1 MANASTDLDNAEAQC
16 QLNNNNTRLAGS
28 SGHWETEV
36 TSSKLFECSRIKALA
51 EERDAV
57 QKKTFTKWVNSHL
70 ARVSCRIADLYNDL
84 RDGYML
90 TRLLEVLSGEMLP
103 RPTRGRMR
111 IHCLENVDKAL
122 QFLKEQRVHLENVGS
137 HDIVDGNHRLTLGLI
152 WTIILRFQIQ
162 VIKIEC
168 DDNRETRSAKDALL
182 LWCQMKTAGY
192 SEVHIQNFTTCWR
205 DGLAFNALIH
215 RHRPDLIEFHK
226 LIRSNATYNLQQAFN
241 IAEQNLGLTKL
252 LDPEDVNTENPDEK
266 SIITYVVSY
275 YHYFSKMKALRVEG
289 KRVGKVLDNAIEGQ
303 KMIDRYEALASELL
317 EWIEK
322 TIGIISNQ
330 KFANSLTGVQQQ
342 LQAFTTYCT
351 IEKPIKFQEKGNLEV
366 LLFTI
371 QSKLRA
377 NNQKP
382 YVPHEGKLISDINK
396 AWERL
401 EKAEHERGVALRQEL
416 IRQEKL
422 ELLAQRFDH
431 KTTMRQAWLNENQRL
446 VSQDNFGYDLPAVEA
461 AMKKH
466 EAIEA
471 DISSYEER
479 IGVVVELAGEMETEG
494 YYDIRRIS
502 ARKENILG
510 QWSLLKELV
519 VGRKAR
525 LEKNLALQKNF
536 QDMVYMI
543 DWMEDMQVQ
552 LLSKDFGKHLLEVDD
567 LLQKHSLQEADI
579 IVQAER
585 VQTLNTAAL
594 KFTTIEGYQPC
605 DPQVICNRVNH
616 VSTCLEELKQ
626 LAAKRRSE
634 LEESQHLWAFFQ
646 EVEESEAWIREK
658 SSILATQTCG
668 KDLSSVLRLLQKHKT
683 LAGELLAR
691 RSLLQQTMKKGKQ
704 ILMEKSFGTRDIQE
718 RIMEVKG
725 EWKRLEDQAAQRLG
739 HLQEALNFF
748 QFSTETDDLLAWL
761 QDAYRLVSS
770 EDFGHDEY
778 STQSLLKKHRGV
790 REAVDKHRLHV
801 VTLRKHMVALP
812 LHYRELNE
820 VQSRMGEAEQLYAEV
835 AEVAVLRQQWLHDA
849 LAVYLMFS
857 EVNACEVWIDEKEQ
871 WLNKMEVPE
880 RLEDVEVI
888 AHRFESLDQEM
899 NSLMGRILDVNQIVQ
914 QLLDSGHPSSTEVRG
929 CQDHLNSRWNRIVEM
944 VEQKK
949 DHLDSVLRLQNYLLE
964 CAEIKSQ
971 IQEKRKAID
980 TTQYVGSDL
989 GGVLALQRRLST
1001 MEGALAVLEPKLLH
1015 LQQEAEELAISH
1027 PAKAMEVLEP
1037 FEGISVEWEE
1047 LKRTLQGCEDSLIV
1061 AGRLQQFIQD
1071 LDCFLTWLV
1080 QTQTAAASDE
1090 LPNALE
1096 EAERLINCHAAL
1108 KEEIGRYEEDYERL
1122 QAVNE
1127 LLEAEEAPLPYAALQ
1142 QWLQKLDVGWN
1153 KLLEMWESRR
1163 EVLVQA
1169 HIFHLFLRDVKQAE
1183 AFLNNQESALA
1194 HIELPTTVETVEA
1207 AIKKHKD
1214 FTTTMEL
1221 NLHRIKAVI
1230 EAGESL
1236 ISQSNIYSDRIK
1248 ERVDTLANRGNQNR
1262 ELAQQWLERLN
1273 GQWGL
1278 QRLLQDCHELGDW
1291 VAEKMLMARDTSRDE
1306 TQKLHKKWLKH
1317 QAFMAELAQN
1327 KEWLEKIERE
1337 GQQLIQEKPELS
1349 PVVRRKLGEIRECW
1363 QDLESTTQ
1371 AKARQLF
1378 EANRADL
1385 LVQSYTSLDHRLH
1398 QLEGQLCYV
1407 DQGQDLTSVN
1417 KQLKKLQT
1425 MECQMEEWYKEVGEL
1440 QVAAA
1445 SIPQQ
1450 GQVMDTVSER
1460 QAAVETRIVRLI
1472 EPLKERRRILLASK
1486 EVHQVGRDLEDE
1498 ILWVQE
1504 RLPAAT
1510 SQEHGSS
1517 LQAVQQLMKKN
1528 QTLQRELQGHRARV
1542 EDVLERA
1549 NVIASIRSPEAD
1561 CVRAGLEQLSR
1572 LWGLLWAETER
1583 RQLVLDAMYQAQ
1595 QYYFDTAEVE
1605 AWLSEQELHMMNE
1618 EKGKDE
1624 PSTLQLLKKHLA
1636 LEQTIEDYAETIGL
1650 LSQQCR
1656 QLLEMGHPDSE
1667 QISKRQSQMDR
1678 LYVSLKDLVEE
1689 RKSRLEQQYW
1699 LYQLNHEVDELE
1711 QWIAE
1716 REVVASSPE
1725 LGQDFEHVTILQEKF
1740 TEFASETGSLGQE
1753 RVTAVNQMVDELIDY
1768 GHAEAATIAE
1778 WKDGVN
1784 EAWADLLELMETRA
1798 QMLAASHQLHKF
1810 FADCREVLAQIDDK
1824 QRRLPEVRARQGGTA
1839 NTSTLQRLMHS
1850 FEHDIQLLV
1859 TQVRQLQESAGQLRT
1874 IYAGQK
1880 AEAIAGREQEVM
1892 YCWKELLTSC
1902 EECRVQITTATDKL
1916 RFFGV
1921 VRDQIMW
1928 MDSIISQIGTGDNP
1942 SIPPSDIMG
1951 SGLSG
1956 PFRDVSSVE
1965 VLMNYHQSLKSEV
1978 EARSKSVLQCV
1989 EMGKTLLAARNPAA
2003 EEIKEKLDT
2012 VVAKQY
2018 ELSEKWDKHWEVLQ
2032 HMLEVHQ
2039 FAQEAVV
2046 AEAWLTAQEPFINS
2060 KELGA
2065 SVDEVEQLIR
2075 RHEAFRKAAATW
2087 EERFSS
2093 LRRLTTVEKMKAEQ
2107 SKLPPTP
2114 LLGRKV
2120 FLDPQETSPARSQ
2133 GSPLMRRIIY
2143 EQAEPRAER
2152 PPQEPSPSY
2161 VARRLGST
2169 VANYTPIMNG
2179 SSSYRSSLEARTIPE
2194 MGGVVGGVVGVAA
2207 SLGTAAME
2215 ARGVATNLGTT
2226 AAMEVRGVAAGLGT
2240 ASSEASGLAAGLVT
2254 PAVEAKGIAASLVT
2268 GAAAAVEVKASQYL
2282 RQPKIKHMDDMVT
2295 PMLVACRLEKAR
2307 EKEVREREQRERER
2321 DIVLMEPAPVMP
2333 VMAEV
2338 VLQEMGREGMGR
2350 ERLNSEPSSRDHR
2363 AGSSRSEPQQRDRD
2377 RDSRDSRDSHREAR
2391 LERQHSSE
2399 ALMIQ
2404 ARRDEL
2410 PQEVWRERAERKERK
2425 LERQTSSEQEGHGHE
2440 GRRKDRHR
2448 TERQESSEH
2457 DTAKEQSDRRSTEKR
2472 SGGQTL
2478 FDIVEQLKER
2488 EAATAR
2494 GEVPKVPNGV
2504 PEKSSG
2510 RPDRPRARDRPKPRR
2525 RPRPKDPSAGEAT
2538 TTRRSRSAPEPGMA
2552 QSVSPS
2558 VPQPPSHTAHHEGF
2572 LFRKLDIE
2580 TMRKSSNSRSWVNLY
2595 CVLNKGEI
2603 GFYKDAKNTTTP
2615 YNNEPM
2621 LNLGHCHC
2629 DVTLGYKKKK
2639 NVFTLKTKDGS
2650 EFLFHAKDESQ
2661 DDLKAW
2667 TTNINKS
2674 IAEHE
2679 EIAKWGQTQPT
2690 TSSTDEGT
2698 RRDGSKADNKSERG
2712 EKSDRGERPERAERS
2727 ERSDKGETKSDTKR
2741 SEKSSKKK

>member
-1 MANASTDLDNAEAQC
+1 MPPQIWTTRRPSASSTTTTPPC
-16 QLNNNNTRLAGS
+16 VYFIS
-28 SGHWETEV
+28 P
-36 TSSKLFECSRIKALA
+36 A

-162 VIKIEC
+162 GIKIEC

-182 LWCQMKTAGY
+182 LWCQMKTPKLNINLY
-192 SEVHIQNFTTCWR
+192 
-205 DGLAFNALIH
+205 GLAFNALIH

-226 LIRSNATYNLQQAFN
+226 LIRSNATHNLQQAFN

-289 KRVGKVLDNAIEGQ
+289 KRVGKVLDSAIDGQ

-525 LEKNLALQKNF
+525 LEKNLALQKTF

-579 IVQAER
+579 TVQAER

-626 LAAKRRSE
+626 LAAKRHSE

-658 SSILATQTCG
+658 SSILAAQTCG

-683 LAGELLAR
+683 LAGELLAH

-704 ILMEKSFGTRDIQE
+704 ILMEKSFGTGGIQE

-812 LHYRELNE
+812 LHYRELDE
-820 VQSRMGEAEQLYAEV
+820 VQSRMGEAEQLYTEV

-980 TTQYVGSDL
+980 ATQYVGSDL

-1047 LKRTLQGCEDSLIV
+1047 LKRTLQGCEDSLMV

-1071 LDCFLTWLV
+1071 LDSFLTWLV

-1096 EAERLINCHAAL
+1096 EAERLINRHAAL

-1194 HIELPTTVETVEA
+1194 HVELPATVETVEA

-1236 ISQSNIYSDRIK
+1236 ISQSNIYSDRIR

-1337 GQQLIQEKPELS
+1337 GQQLIQEKPELG
-1349 PVVRRKLGEIRECW
+1349 PVVRRKLGEIHECW

-1385 LVQSYTSLDHRLH
+1385 LVQSYTSLDHQLH
-1398 QLEGQLCYV
+1398 QLEGQLGYV

-1445 SIPQQ
+1445 SVPQQ

-1460 QAAVETRIVRLI
+1460 QSAVETRIVRLI

-1549 NVIASIRSPEAD
+1549 NVIASIRSPQAD

-1624 PSTLQLLKKHLA
+1624 PSTLQLLKKHLV

-1667 QISKRQSQMDR
+1667 QISKRQCQMDR

-1699 LYQLNHEVDELE
+1699 LYQLNREVDELE

-1768 GHAEAATIAE
+1768 GHADAATIAE

-1810 FADCREVLAQIDDK
+1810 FTDCREVLAQIDDK

-1839 NTSTLQRLMHS
+1839 NTSTLQRLMQS

-1892 YCWKELLTSC
+1892 HCWKELLTSC

-1942 SIPPSDIMG
+1942 SFNIV
-1951 SGLSG
+1951 LFSG
-1956 PFRDVSSVE
+1956 PCLPWWV
-1965 VLMNYHQSLKSEV
+1965 
-1978 EARSKSVLQCV
+1978 
-1989 EMGKTLLAARNPAA
+1989 TLC
-2003 EEIKEKLDT
+2003 
-2012 VVAKQY
+2012 
-2018 ELSEKWDKHWEVLQ
+2018 S
-2032 HMLEVHQ
+2032 
-2039 FAQEAVV
+2039 
-2046 AEAWLTAQEPFINS
+2046 
-2060 KELGA
+2060 
-2065 SVDEVEQLIR
+2065 
-2075 RHEAFRKAAATW
+2075 
-2087 EERFSS
+2087 
-2093 LRRLTTVEKMKAEQ
+2093 
-2107 SKLPPTP
+2107 
-2114 LLGRKV
+2114 
-2120 FLDPQETSPARSQ
+2120 
-2133 GSPLMRRIIY
+2133 
-2143 EQAEPRAER
+2143 
-2152 PPQEPSPSY
+2152 SPSLS
-2161 VARRLGST
+2161 AF
-2169 VANYTPIMNG
+2169 P
-2179 SSSYRSSLEARTIPE
+2179 
-2194 MGGVVGGVVGVAA
+2194 
-2207 SLGTAAME
+2207 
-2215 ARGVATNLGTT
+2215 
-2226 AAMEVRGVAAGLGT
+2226 
-2240 ASSEASGLAAGLVT
+2240 
-2254 PAVEAKGIAASLVT
+2254 PAI
-2268 GAAAAVEVKASQYL
+2268 
-2282 RQPKIKHMDDMVT
+2282 
-2295 PMLVACRLEKAR
+2295 
-2307 EKEVREREQRERER
+2307 
-2321 DIVLMEPAPVMP
+2321 
-2333 VMAEV
+2333 
-2338 VLQEMGREGMGR
+2338 
-2350 ERLNSEPSSRDHR
+2350 
-2363 AGSSRSEPQQRDRD
+2363 
-2377 RDSRDSRDSHREAR
+2377 
-2391 LERQHSSE
+2391 
-2399 ALMIQ
+2399 
-2404 ARRDEL
+2404 
-2410 PQEVWRERAERKERK
+2410 
-2425 LERQTSSEQEGHGHE
+2425 
-2440 GRRKDRHR
+2440 
-2448 TERQESSEH
+2448 
-2457 DTAKEQSDRRSTEKR
+2457 
-2472 SGGQTL
+2472 
-2478 FDIVEQLKER
+2478 
-2488 EAATAR
+2488 
-2494 GEVPKVPNGV
+2494 
-2504 PEKSSG
+2504 
-2510 RPDRPRARDRPKPRR
+2510 
-2525 RPRPKDPSAGEAT
+2525 
-2538 TTRRSRSAPEPGMA
+2538 
-2552 QSVSPS
+2552 
-2558 VPQPPSHTAHHEGF
+2558 
-2572 LFRKLDIE
+2572 
-2580 TMRKSSNSRSWVNLY
+2580 
-2595 CVLNKGEI
+2595 
-2603 GFYKDAKNTTTP
+2603 
-2615 YNNEPM
+2615 
-2621 LNLGHCHC
+2621 
-2629 DVTLGYKKKK
+2629 
-2639 NVFTLKTKDGS
+2639 
-2650 EFLFHAKDESQ
+2650 
-2661 DDLKAW
+2661 
-2667 TTNINKS
+2667 
-2674 IAEHE
+2674 
-2679 EIAKWGQTQPT
+2679 
-2690 TSSTDEGT
+2690 
-2698 RRDGSKADNKSERG
+2698 
-2712 EKSDRGERPERAERS
+2712 
-2727 ERSDKGETKSDTKR
+2727 
-2741 SEKSSKKK
+2741 

>member
-1 MANASTDLDNAEAQC
+1 MANASPDLDNADAQR
-16 QLNNNNTRLAGS
+16 QLNNNNRPIS
-28 SGHWETEV
+28 SGLWETEC
-36 TSSKLFECSRIKALA
+36 TSAKLFECSRIKALA
-51 EERDAV
+51 DERDAV

-90 TRLLEVLSGEMLP
+90 TRLLEVLSGELLP

-162 VIKIEC
+162 VIKIETE
-168 DDNRETRSAKDALL
+168 DNRETRSAKDALL

-192 SEVHIQNFTTCWR
+192 PEVNIQNFTTCWR

-226 LIRSNATYNLQQAFN
+226 LTRSNATHNLQQAFN
-241 IAEQNLGLTKL
+241 IAEQSLGLTKL

-275 YHYFSKMKALRVEG
+275 YHYFSKMKALIVEG
-289 KRVGKVLDNAIEGQ
+289 KRVGKVLDNCIEAE
-303 KMIDRYEALASELL
+303 KIINRYEALASDLL
-317 EWIEK
+317 DWIEK
-322 TIGIISNQ
+322 TIAVISNQ

-382 YVPHEGKLISDINK
+382 YVPNDGKLISDINK

-401 EKAEHERGVALRQEL
+401 EKAEHERGVALRKEL

-471 DISSYEER
+471 DIASYEER
-479 IGVVVELAGEMETEG
+479 IGVVVELAAEMEAEG
-494 YYDIRRIS
+494 YYDIRRIL

-525 LEKNLALQKNF
+525 LEKNLALQKTF

-579 IVQAER
+579 SVQAER
-585 VQTLNTAAL
+585 VETLNAAAL

-616 VSTCLEELKQ
+616 VSSCLEELKQ
-626 LAAKRRSE
+626 LAVKRRAE
-634 LEESQHLWAFFQ
+634 LEESRQLWAFFQ
-646 EVEESEAWIREK
+646 ELEESEAWIREK
-658 SSILATQTCG
+658 SSILGAQGYG

-683 LAGELLAR
+683 LAGELLAH
-691 RSLLQQTMKKGKQ
+691 RSLLQNTMKRGKQ
-704 ILMEKSFGTRDIQE
+704 ILSEKSFGTAGIQE

-790 REAVDKHRLHV
+790 REAIDKHRLHV

-812 LHYRELNE
+812 LQYRE
-820 VQSRMGEAEQLYAEV
+820 QEV

-849 LAVYLMFS
+849 LAVYHMFS
-857 EVNACEVWIDEKEQ
+857 EVNACELWIDEKEQ
-871 WLNKMEVPE
+871 WLDKMEIPE
-880 RLEDVEVI
+880 RLEDVEVV

-914 QLLDSGHPSSTEVRG
+914 QLLDGGHPSSTEVRG
-929 CQDHLNSRWNRIVEM
+929 CQDHLNSRWNQIVEL

-971 IQEKRKAID
+971 IQDKRKAID
-980 TTQYVGSDL
+980 ATQYVGSDL

-1001 MEGALAVLEPKLLH
+1001 MEGALSVLEPKLLH
-1015 LQQEAEELAISH
+1015 LQEEAEHLATAH
-1027 PAKAMEVLEP
+1027 PDRAMEVLVP

-1047 LKRTLQGCEDSLIV
+1047 LKRTLQGCEDSLMV
-1061 AGRLQQFIQD
+1061 AGRLQTFIQD
-1071 LDCFLTWLV
+1071 LDSFLTWLV
-1080 QTQTAAASDE
+1080 QTQTAAASDQ

-1096 EAERLINCHAAL
+1096 EAERLINKHAAL
-1108 KEEIGRYEEDYERL
+1108 KEEISRYEEDYERL

-1127 LLEAEEAPLPYAALQ
+1127 LLESEEAPLPHAALQ

-1183 AFLNNQESALA
+1183 SFLNNQESALA

-1236 ISQSNIYSDRIK
+1236 ISQNNIYSERIR
-1248 ERVDTLANRGNQNR
+1248 ERNR
-1262 ELAQQWLERLN
+1262 ELAQQWLEKLN
-1273 GQWGL
+1273 DQWEL
-1278 QRLLQDCHELGDW
+1278 QRFLQDCHELGDW
-1291 VAEKMLMARDTSRDE
+1291 VCEKMLMARDSSRDE

-1378 EANRADL
+1378 EANKADL
-1385 LVQSYTSLDHRLH
+1385 LVQSYSSLDQRLD
-1398 QLEGQLCYV
+1398 QLEGQLAYV

-1425 MECQMEEWYKEVGEL
+1425 METQMEEWYKEVGDL
-1440 QVAAA
+1440 QVQAA
-1445 SIPQQ
+1445 SMPQQ
-1450 GQVMDTVSER
+1450 GQIKETVAGR
-1460 QAAVETRIVRLI
+1460 QAAVETRMVRLI

-1504 RLPAAT
+1504 RLPMAT
-1510 SQEHGSS
+1510 AQEHGSS

-1528 QTLQRELQGHRARV
+1528 QTLQRELQGHRSRI

-1549 NVIASIRSPEAD
+1549 GIIASIRSPEAD
-1561 CVRAGLEQLSR
+1561 CVRAGQDQLAQ
-1572 LWGLLWAETER
+1572 LWALLWAETER

-1624 PSTLQLLKKHLA
+1624 PSTLQLLKKHLV

-1656 QLLEMGHPDSE
+1656 QLLEMGHPDCE
-1667 QISKRQSQMDR
+1667 QISKRQSQIDR

-1699 LYQLNHEVDELE
+1699 LYQLNREVDELE
-1711 QWIAE
+1711 QWIAQ

-1725 LGQDFEHVTILQEKF
+1725 LGQDYEHVTVLQEKF
-1740 TEFASETGSLGQE
+1740 TEFASETSSVGQE

-1810 FADCREVLAQIDDK
+1810 FSDCREVLSQIEDK
-1824 QRRLPEVRARQGGTA
+1824 HRRLPEVRARQGGTA
-1839 NTSTLQRLMHS
+1839 NTSTLQRLMNS
-1850 FEHDIQLLV
+1850 FEQDIQLLV
-1859 TQVRQLQESAGQLRT
+1859 TQVRQLQESAAQLRT
-1874 IYAGQK
+1874 VYAGEK
-1880 AEAIAGREQEVM
+1880 AEAIASREHEVM
-1892 YCWKELLTSC
+1892 QSWKELLTSC

-1916 RFFGV
+1916 RFFGM

-1928 MDSIISQIGTGDNP
+1928 MESIICQIGTGEKP
-1942 SIPPSDIMG
+1942 
-1951 SGLSG
+1951 
-1956 PFRDVSSVE
+1956 RDVSSVE

-1978 EARSKSVLQCV
+1978 EARSRSVLECI

-2003 EEIKEKLDT
+2003 EEIKEKLDR
-2012 VVAKQY
+2012 VVAKQH

-2032 HMLEVHQ
+2032 HLLEVHQ

-2060 KELGA
+2060 NELGE

-2093 LRRLTTVEKMKAEQ
+2093 LRRLTTV
-2107 SKLPPTP
+2107 T
-2114 LLGRKV
+2114 
-2120 FLDPQETSPARSQ
+2120 
-2133 GSPLMRRIIY
+2133 
-2143 EQAEPRAER
+2143 
-2152 PPQEPSPSY
+2152 
-2161 VARRLGST
+2161 ST
-2169 VANYTPIMNG
+2169 VVKSSPG
-2179 SSSYRSSLEARTIPE
+2179 SC
-2194 MGGVVGGVVGVAA
+2194 
-2207 SLGTAAME
+2207 
-2215 ARGVATNLGTT
+2215 ATNFL
-2226 AAMEVRGVAAGLGT
+2226 
-2240 ASSEASGLAAGLVT
+2240 LV
-2254 PAVEAKGIAASLVT
+2254 P
-2268 GAAAAVEVKASQYL
+2268 
-2282 RQPKIKHMDDMVT
+2282 
-2295 PMLVACRLEKAR
+2295 RL
-2307 EKEVREREQRERER
+2307 
-2321 DIVLMEPAPVMP
+2321 
-2333 VMAEV
+2333 
-2338 VLQEMGREGMGR
+2338 
-2350 ERLNSEPSSRDHR
+2350 
-2363 AGSSRSEPQQRDRD
+2363 
-2377 RDSRDSRDSHREAR
+2377 
-2391 LERQHSSE
+2391 
-2399 ALMIQ
+2399 
-2404 ARRDEL
+2404 
-2410 PQEVWRERAERKERK
+2410 
-2425 LERQTSSEQEGHGHE
+2425 
-2440 GRRKDRHR
+2440 
-2448 TERQESSEH
+2448 
-2457 DTAKEQSDRRSTEKR
+2457 
-2472 SGGQTL
+2472 
-2478 FDIVEQLKER
+2478 
-2488 EAATAR
+2488 
-2494 GEVPKVPNGV
+2494 PNGV
-2504 PEKSSG
+2504 PEKSS

-2525 RPRPKDPSAGEAT
+2525 RPRPKEPGE
-2538 TTRRSRSAPEPGMA
+2538 TTRRSRSAPA
-2552 QSVSPS
+2552 QSSPA
-2558 VPQPPSHTAHHEGF
+2558 VAQPPTHTAHHEGF

-2580 TMRKSSNSRSWVNLY
+2580 TLKKSANRSWVNLY
-2595 CVLNKGEI
+2595 CVLNKGEM

-2615 YNNEPM
+2615 YNNEPL
-2621 LNLGHCHC
+2621 LNLSHCNWAWLFH
-2629 DVTLGYKKKK
+2629 VHIQTLLLICGCMS
-2639 NVFTLKTKDGS
+2639 VFSSQLIRRDATGKTLKGCAHTAAVFPLILPCK
-2650 EFLFHAKDESQ
+2650 
-2661 DDLKAW
+2661 
-2667 TTNINKS
+2667 
-2674 IAEHE
+2674 
-2679 EIAKWGQTQPT
+2679 
-2690 TSSTDEGT
+2690 
-2698 RRDGSKADNKSERG
+2698 
-2712 EKSDRGERPERAERS
+2712 RARLP
-2727 ERSDKGETKSDTKR
+2727 
-2741 SEKSSKKK
+2741 

>member
-1 MANASTDLDNAEAQC
+1 MANASTDLDNAEAQR
-16 QLNNNNTRLAGS
+16 QLNNNNRPTSTGF
-28 SGHWETEV
+28 WETET
-36 TSSKLFECSRIKALA
+36 TSAKLFECSRIKALA
-51 EERDAV
+51 DERDAV

-70 ARVSCRIADLYNDL
+70 ARVSCRISDLYNDL

-90 TRLLEVLSGEMLP
+90 TRLLEVLSGELLP

-137 HDIVDGNHRLTLGLI
+137 HDIVDGNHRLTLGLL

-162 VIKIEC
+162 VIKIETE
-168 DDNRETRSAKDALL
+168 DNRETRSAKDALL

-192 SEVHIQNFTTCWR
+192 PEVNIYNFTTCWR

-226 LIRSNATYNLQQAFN
+226 LTRSNATHNLQLAFN
-241 IAEQNLGLTKL
+241 VAEQSLGLTKL

-275 YHYFSKMKALRVEG
+275 YHYFSKMKALIVEG
-289 KRVGKVLDNAIEGQ
+289 KRIGKVLDNAIEAQ
-303 KMIDRYEALASELL
+303 KIIQRYDALASDLL

-322 TIGIISNQ
+322 TISIISNQ

-382 YVPHEGKLISDINK
+382 YVPHDGKLISDINK

-401 EKAEHERGVALRQEL
+401 EKAEHERGVALRKEL

-471 DISSYEER
+471 DISSYEDR
-479 IGVVVELAGEMETEG
+479 ISVVVELAMEMEMEG
-494 YYDIRRIS
+494 YYDIRRIL

-510 QWSLLKELV
+510 QWCLLKELV

-525 LEKNLALQKNF
+525 LEKNLALQKTF
-536 QDMVYMI
+536 QEMVYMI
-543 DWMEDMQVQ
+543 DWMEEMQVK
-552 LLSKDFGKHLLEVDD
+552 LLSKDYGKHLLEVED

-579 IVQAER
+579 TVQAER
-585 VQTLNTAAL
+585 VETLNIAAL

-626 LAAKRRSE
+626 LAAKRRTE
-634 LEESQHLWAFFQ
+634 LEESRELWAFVQ

-658 SSILATQTCG
+658 TSILATQTCG
-668 KDLSSVLRLLQKHKT
+668 KDLSSVLRLLQKHKS

-691 RSLLQQTMKKGKQ
+691 RTLLQQTMKKGKQ
-704 ILMEKSFGTRDIQE
+704 ILTQKSFGTAGIQE
-718 RIMEVKG
+718 RLLEVKG
-725 EWKRLEDQAAQRLG
+725 EWKRLEDQATQRLG
-739 HLQEALNFF
+739 QLQEALDFF
-748 QFSTETDDLLAWL
+748 QFSTEMDDLLAWL
-761 QDAYRLVSS
+761 QDTYRLVSS

-790 REAVDKHRLHV
+790 CEDIDNHRLHV
-801 VTLRKHMVALP
+801 VALREHVVVLP
-812 LHYRELNE
+812 LHLRDLEE
-820 VQSRMGEAEQLYAEV
+820 VQARVNESEQLYTEV

-849 LAVYLMFS
+849 LAVYHMFS

-880 RLEDVEVI
+880 RLDDVEVV

-914 QLLDSGHPSSTEVRG
+914 QLLDSGHPSSNEVRG
-929 CQDHLNSRWNRIVEM
+929 CQDHLNSRWNRMVEL

-949 DHLDSVLRLQNYLLE
+949 DHLNSILRIQNYLLE
-964 CAEIKSQ
+964 CTEIKSQ

-980 TTQYVGSDL
+980 ATQYVGSDL
-989 GGVLALQRRLST
+989 GSVLALQRRLST
-1001 MEGALAVLEPKLLH
+1001 MEGALAVLEPKLIH
-1015 LQQEAEELAISH
+1015 LQQEAEELATSH
-1027 PAKAMEVLEP
+1027 QDTAVEILVP

-1047 LKRTLQGCEDSLIV
+1047 LKRTLQGCEDSLTV

-1071 LDCFLTWLV
+1071 LDSFLTWLV
-1080 QTQTAAASDE
+1080 QTQTSAASDE
-1090 LPNALE
+1090 LPNTLE
-1096 EAERLINCHAAL
+1096 EAERLINLHAAL

-1122 QAVNE
+1122 QSANE
-1127 LLEAEEAPLPYAALQ
+1127 ILELEDSPLPHAALQ
-1142 QWLQKLDVGWN
+1142 QWLHKLDVGWT

-1163 EVLVQA
+1163 DVLVQA

-1194 HIELPTTVETVEA
+1194 HVELPTTVETVEA

-1236 ISQSNIYSDRIK
+1236 ISQSNIYSERIR
-1248 ERVDTLANRGNQNR
+1248 ERVDLLSTRGNENR
-1262 ELAQQWLERLN
+1262 ELAQQWLRRLN
-1273 GQWGL
+1273 EQWEL
-1278 QRLLQDCHELGDW
+1278 QRFLQDCHELGDW
-1291 VAEKMLMARDTSRDE
+1291 VAEKMLMARDLSRDE
-1306 TQKLHKKWLKH
+1306 AQKLHKKWLKH

-1327 KEWLEKIERE
+1327 KEWLDKIEKE
-1337 GQQLIQEKPELS
+1337 GQKLMQEKPELGTA
-1349 PVVRRKLGEIRECW
+1349 VRQKLSEIRECW
-1363 QDLESTTQ
+1363 KDLEITTQ

-1378 EANRADL
+1378 EANQANL
-1385 LVQSYTSLDHRLH
+1385 VVQSYSSLDQRL
-1398 QLEGQLCYV
+1398 QKLEGELVHADY
-1407 DQGQDLTSVN
+1407 GQDLTSVN

-1425 MECQMEEWYKEVGEL
+1425 MESQVEDWCKEVGDL
-1440 QVAAA
+1440 HTQA
-1445 SIPQQ
+1445 SSISQQ
-1450 GQVMDTVSER
+1450 DQIMDLVSKQ
-1460 QAAVETRIVRLI
+1460 QAGVETRIVRLI
-1472 EPLKERRRILLASK
+1472 EPLKERRRILLACK
-1486 EVHQVGRDLEDE
+1486 EVQQVGRDLEDE
-1498 ILWVQE
+1498 LLWVQE
-1504 RLPAAT
+1504 RLPMAT

-1528 QTLQRELQGHRARV
+1528 QGLQRELEGHRGRV
-1542 EDVLERA
+1542 EEVLERA
-1549 NVIASIRSPEAD
+1549 GVIASIRSPEAD
-1561 CVRAGLEQLSR
+1561 CVRAGMEQLEG
-1572 LWGLLWAETER
+1572 LWGALWAETEH
-1583 RQLVLDAMYQAQ
+1583 RQLTLDAMYQAH
-1595 QYYFDTAEVE
+1595 QYYFDITEVE

-1624 PSTLQLLKKHLA
+1624 ASTLQLLKKHLV

-1656 QLLEMGHPDSE
+1656 QLLELGHPDSE
-1667 QISKRQSQMDR
+1667 QISKRQSQIDR

-1689 RKSRLEQQYW
+1689 RKCRLEQQYW
-1699 LYQLNHEVDELE
+1699 LYQLNREVDELE

-1716 REVVASSPE
+1716 REVTASSTE
-1725 LGQDFEHVTILQEKF
+1725 LGQDFEHVTVLQDKF
-1740 TEFASETGSLGQE
+1740 TEFTSETGRVGQE

-1768 GHAEAATIAE
+1768 GHADAAAIAE

-1784 EAWADLLELMETRA
+1784 EAWADLLELMETRG

-1810 FADCREVLAQIDDK
+1810 FSDCREVLMQIGDK
-1824 QRRLPEVRARQGGTA
+1824 HRRLPEVRACQDGST
-1839 NTSTLQRLMHS
+1839 NTSALQRLMNT

-1859 TQVRQLQESAGQLRT
+1859 GQVRQLQESAAQLRT
-1874 IYAGQK
+1874 VYAGEK
-1880 AEAIAGREQEVM
+1880 AEAISIREQEVM
-1892 YCWKELLTSC
+1892 QSWKELLISC

-1921 VRDQIMW
+1921 VRDQLMW
-1928 MDSIISQIGTGDNP
+1928 MDSIICQIGTGEKP
-1942 SIPPSDIMG
+1942 
-1951 SGLSG
+1951 
-1956 PFRDVSSVE
+1956 RDVSSVE
-1965 VLMNYHQSLKSEV
+1965 VLMNYHQNLKSEV
-1978 EARSKSVLQCV
+1978 EARQNSMQQCI
-1989 EMGKTLLAARNPAA
+1989 EMGKTLLAARNPAS
-2003 EEIKEKLDT
+2003 EEIKEKLEK
-2012 VVAKQY
+2012 VLSKQR
-2018 ELSEKWDKHWEVLQ
+2018 ELTEKWEKHWEELQ
-2032 HMLEVHQ
+2032 NMLEVHQ
-2039 FAQEAVV
+2039 FAQEAMV
-2046 AEAWLTAQEPFINS
+2046 AEAWLTAQEPLLSS

-2075 RHEAFRKAAATW
+2075 RHEAFRKAASTW

-2093 LRRLTTVEKMKAEQ
+2093 LRRLTTVEKIKAEQ

-2120 FLDPQETSPARSQ
+2120 FLDPQDSSPGRSSP
-2133 GSPLMRRIIY
+2133 SPLLRQAVY
-2143 EQAEPRAER
+2143 EHGEPRVER
-2152 PPQEPSPSY
+2152 IATYPSPSL
-2161 VARRLGST
+2161 VACRLGST

-2179 SSSYRSSLEARTIPE
+2179 
-2194 MGGVVGGVVGVAA
+2194 AA
-2207 SLGTAAME
+2207 TH
-2215 ARGVATNLGTT
+2215 RIQ
-2226 AAMEVRGVAAGLGT
+2226 EVRNTGVLGVAAGLGMPV
-2240 ASSEASGLAAGLVT
+2240 EPIVT
-2254 PAVEAKGIAASLVT
+2254 
-2268 GAAAAVEVKASQYL
+2268 QL
-2282 RQPKIKHMDDMVT
+2282 RPT
-2295 PMLVACRLEKAR
+2295 L
-2307 EKEVREREQRERER
+2307 EREWDRHQEN
-2321 DIVLMEPAPVMP
+2321 

-2338 VLQEMGREGMGR
+2338 VLQEPGGGRK
-2350 ERLNSEPSSRDHR
+2350 RLNSGPVGS
-2363 AGSSRSEPQQRDRD
+2363 GSSRSELQVEQHP
-2377 RDSRDSRDSHREAR
+2377 HPREIR
-2391 LERQHSSE
+2391 LERQLSNE
-2399 ALMIQ
+2399 QLIQ

-2410 PQEVWRERAERKERK
+2410 PQEVWRERAERERR
-2425 LERQTSSEQEGHGHE
+2425 LERQTSSEQEGPAHLHE
-2440 GRRKDRHR
+2440 ARHR
-2448 TERQESSEH
+2448 ERHRLERQESSEH
-2457 DTAKEQSDRRSTEKR
+2457 DTGRDHSDRRSAGGDKR
-2472 SGGQTL
+2472 STL
-2478 FDIVEQLKER
+2478 ADIVEQLQER
-2488 EAATAR
+2488 EAAQAR
-2494 GEVPKVPNGV
+2494 GEIPRLPNGF
-2504 PEKSSG
+2504 PEKSS

-2525 RPRPKDPSAGEAT
+2525 RPRPKEGIVVE
-2538 TTRRSRSAPEPGMA
+2538 TRRSRSAPA
-2552 QSVSPS
+2552 QSSLAAPA
-2558 VPQPPSHTAHHEGF
+2558 PPSHTAQHEGF

-2580 TMRKSSNSRSWVNLY
+2580 SQKKSSNSRSWVNLY
-2595 CVLNKGEI
+2595 CVLTKGELA
-2603 GFYKDAKNTTTP
+2603 FYKDSKNTTTP
-2615 YNNEPM
+2615 YNNEPFIN
-2621 LNLGHCHC
+2621 LNSCSC
-2629 DVTLGYKKKK
+2629 DITNGYKKKK

-2650 EFLFHAKDESQ
+2650 EFLFHAKDE
-2661 DDLKAW
+2661 DDLKVW
-2667 TTNINKS
+2667 ITSITTS
-2674 IAEHE
+2674 ISEHE
-2679 EIAKWGQTQPT
+2679 EMGKWGQFHPT

-2698 RRDGSKADNKSERG
+2698 RRDGSRAGASERG
-2712 EKSDRGERPERAERS
+2712 ERSDRADRGS
-2727 ERSDKGETKSDTKR
+2727 ERSDKGEKP
-2741 SEKSSKKK
+2741 EKKTGKKK

>member
-1 MANASTDLDNAEAQC
+1 MANASPDLDNAEAQR
-16 QLNNNNTRLAGS
+16 QLNNNNRPIGS
-28 SGHWETEV
+28 GFWETEC

-51 EERDAV
+51 DERDAV

-70 ARVSCRIADLYNDL
+70 ARVSCRISDLYNDL

-90 TRLLEVLSGEMLP
+90 TRLLEVLSGELLP

-162 VIKIEC
+162 VIKIETE
-168 DDNRETRSAKDALL
+168 DNRETRSAKDALL

-192 SEVHIQNFTTCWR
+192 SEVNIQNFTTCWR

-226 LIRSNATYNLQQAFN
+226 LTRSNATHNLQQAFN
-241 IAEQNLGLTKL
+241 IAEQHLGLTKL

-275 YHYFSKMKALRVEG
+275 YHYFSKMKALIVEG
-289 KRVGKVLDNAIEGQ
+289 KRVGKVLDNCIEAE
-303 KMIDRYEALASELL
+303 KIVNRYDALASELL

-322 TIGIISNQ
+322 TIAVISNQ

-382 YVPHEGKLISDINK
+382 YVPNDGKLISDINK

-401 EKAEHERGVALRQEL
+401 EKAEHERGVALRKEL

-471 DISSYEER
+471 DIASYEER
-479 IGVVVELAGEMETEG
+479 IGVVVELAAEMEVEG
-494 YYDIRRIS
+494 YYDIRRIL

-519 VGRKAR
+519 AGRRTR
-525 LEKNLALQKNF
+525 LEKNLALQKTF

-552 LLSKDFGKHLLEVDD
+552 LLSRDFGKHLLEVDD
-567 LLQKHSLQEADI
+567 LLQKHGLQEADI
-579 IVQAER
+579 TVQAER
-585 VQTLNTAAL
+585 VETLNTAAL

-616 VSTCLEELKQ
+616 VSSCLEELKH
-626 LAAKRRSE
+626 LATKRRAE
-634 LEESQHLWAFFQ
+634 LEESRKLWAFFQ
-646 EVEESEAWIREK
+646 ELEESEAWIREK
-658 SSILATQTCG
+658 SSILGAQGYG
-668 KDLSSVLRLLQKHKT
+668 KDLSSVLRLLQQHKT
-683 LAGELLAR
+683 LAGELLAH
-691 RSLLQQTMKKGKQ
+691 RSLLQVRVFNSAPGKCTAVRVFLQTSQ
-704 ILMEKSFGTRDIQE
+704 TS
-718 RIMEVKG
+718 
-725 EWKRLEDQAAQRLG
+725 AAQHLS

-748 QFSTETDDLLAWL
+748 QFSTETDDVVAWL

-790 REAVDKHRLHV
+790 SEAIDKHRLHV
-801 VTLRKHMVALP
+801 VALRKHMVALP
-812 LHYRELNE
+812 LRYREQE
-820 VQSRMGEAEQLYAEV
+820 VGTGATIKQKKGL
-835 AEVAVLRQQWLHDA
+835 LRQQWLHDA
-849 LAVYLMFS
+849 LAVYRMFS
-857 EVNACEVWIDEKEQ
+857 EVNACELWIDEKEQ
-871 WLNKMEVPE
+871 WLERMEIPE
-880 RLEDVEVI
+880 KLEDVDVV

-914 QLLDSGHPSSTEVRG
+914 QLLDGGHPSSTEVRG
-929 CQDHLNSRWNRIVEM
+929 CQDHLNSRWNSIVEL

-949 DHLDSVLRLQNYLLE
+949 DQLDSMLRLQNYLLE

-971 IQEKRKAID
+971 IQDKRKAID
-980 TTQYVGSDL
+980 ATQYVGSDL

-1001 MEGALAVLEPKLLH
+1001 MEGALSVLEPKLLH
-1015 LQQEAEELAISH
+1015 LQEEAEHLATAH
-1027 PAKAMEVLEP
+1027 PVRAMEVLVQ
-1037 FEGISVEWEE
+1037 FDGISVEWEE
-1047 LKRTLQGCEDSLIV
+1047 LKRTLQGCEDSLMV
-1061 AGRLQQFIQD
+1061 ASRLQSFIQD
-1071 LDCFLTWLV
+1071 LDSFLTWLV
-1080 QTQTAAASDE
+1080 QTQTAAASE
-1090 LPNALE
+1090 QLPNNLE
-1096 EAERLINCHAAL
+1096 EAEKLINEHAAL

-1122 QAVNE
+1122 QAMNE
-1127 LLEAEEAPLPYAALQ
+1127 LLESEEAPLPQAALQ

-1183 AFLNNQESALA
+1183 SFLNNQESALA
-1194 HIELPTTVETVEA
+1194 HVELPTTVETVEA

-1236 ISQSNIYSDRIK
+1236 ISQNNIYSERIK
-1248 ERVDTLANRGNQNR
+1248 ERIDTLANRGNKNR
-1262 ELAQQWLERLN
+1262 GLAQQWLEKLN
-1273 GQWGL
+1273 DQWEL
-1278 QRLLQDCHELGDW
+1278 QRFLQDCHELGDW
-1291 VAEKMLMARDTSRDE
+1291 VYEKMLMARDSSRDE

-1327 KEWLEKIERE
+1327 KEWLDKIEKE

-1349 PVVRRKLGEIRECW
+1349 PVVRKKLEEIRECW

-1378 EANRADL
+1378 EANKADL
-1385 LVQSYTSLDHRLH
+1385 LVQSYESLDQRLG
-1398 QLEGQLCYV
+1398 QLEGQLAYV
-1407 DQGQDLTSVN
+1407 DQGQDLTTVN
-1417 KQLKKLQT
+1417 KQLKKLHT
-1425 MECQMEEWYKEVGEL
+1425 LETQMEEWYKEVGQL
-1440 QVAAA
+1440 QVQAS

-1450 GQVMDTVSER
+1450 TQVKETVAER
-1460 QAAVETRIVRLI
+1460 QAAVEARMVRLI

-1504 RLPAAT
+1504 RLPMAM
-1510 SQEHGSS
+1510 SQEHGST

-1528 QTLQRELQGHRARV
+1528 QNLQRELQSHRSRID
-1542 EDVLERA
+1542 DVLERA
-1549 NVIASIRSPEAD
+1549 GIIGSIRSPEAD
-1561 CVRAGLEQLSR
+1561 CIRAGHDQLSQ
-1572 LWGLLWAETER
+1572 LWALLWAETER

-1624 PSTLQLLKKHLA
+1624 QSTLQLLKKHLV

-1656 QLLEMGHPDSE
+1656 QLLEMGHPDCE
-1667 QISKRQSQMDR
+1667 QISKRQSQIDR

-1699 LYQLNHEVDELE
+1699 LYQLNREVDELE
-1711 QWIAE
+1711 QWIAQ

-1725 LGQDFEHVTILQEKF
+1725 LGQDYEHVTVLQEKF
-1740 TEFASETGSLGQE
+1740 TEFASETGSVGQE

-1768 GHAEAATIAE
+1768 GHSEAATIAE

-1784 EAWADLLELMETRA
+1784 EAWADLLELMETRG

-1810 FADCREVLAQIDDK
+1810 FFDCREVRGVARGSGSAGQHFQHQHPAETPAHLRLAF
-1824 QRRLPEVRARQGGTA
+1824 
-1839 NTSTLQRLMHS
+1839 TLC
-1850 FEHDIQLLV
+1850 
-1859 TQVRQLQESAGQLRT
+1859 QVRQLQESAAQLRT
-1874 IYAGQK
+1874 VYAGEK
-1880 AEAIAGREQEVM
+1880 AEAIACREHEVM
-1892 YCWKELLTSC
+1892 QCWKELLTSC
-1902 EECRVQITTATDKL
+1902 EECRVQITTETDKL
-1916 RFFGV
+1916 RFFGM

-1928 MDSIISQIGTGDNP
+1928 MDSIICQIGTGEKP
-1942 SIPPSDIMG
+1942 
-1951 SGLSG
+1951 
-1956 PFRDVSSVE
+1956 RDVSSVE

-1978 EARSKSVLQCV
+1978 EARSQSILECI

-2003 EEIKEKLDT
+2003 EEIKEKLDK
-2012 VVAKQY
+2012 VIAKER

-2032 HMLEVHQ
+2032 QLLEVHQ

-2060 KELGA
+2060 NELGG

-2093 LRRLTTVEKMKAEQ
+2093 LRRLTTVLSSSSLQ
-2107 SKLPPTP
+2107 T
-2114 LLGRKV
+2114 
-2120 FLDPQETSPARSQ
+2120 
-2133 GSPLMRRIIY
+2133 IY
-2143 EQAEPRAER
+2143 EQNEASSP
-2152 PPQEPSPSY
+2152 PSPSPATPTPSPSSA
-2161 VARRLGST
+2161 ARRLGST
-2169 VANYTPIMNG
+2169 VANYTPVMNG
-2179 SSSYRSSLEARTIPE
+2179 SSYRNTLDVRD
-2194 MGGVVGGVVGVAA
+2194 GGVVGVAA
-2207 SLGTAAME
+2207 GLGRPAASSIASIATAAM
-2215 ARGVATNLGTT
+2215 
-2226 AAMEVRGVAAGLGT
+2226 
-2240 ASSEASGLAAGLVT
+2240 LVS
-2254 PAVEAKGIAASLVT
+2254 AN
-2268 GAAAAVEVKASQYL
+2268 Q
-2282 RQPKIKHMDDMVT
+2282 
-2295 PMLVACRLEKAR
+2295 AR
-2307 EKEVREREQRERER
+2307 ESASTAREQ
-2321 DIVLMEPAPVMP
+2321 
-2333 VMAEV
+2333 
-2338 VLQEMGREGMGR
+2338 
-2350 ERLNSEPSSRDHR
+2350 
-2363 AGSSRSEPQQRDRD
+2363 
-2377 RDSRDSRDSHREAR
+2377 
-2391 LERQHSSE
+2391 
-2399 ALMIQ
+2399 
-2404 ARRDEL
+2404 
-2410 PQEVWRERAERKERK
+2410 
-2425 LERQTSSEQEGHGHE
+2425 
-2440 GRRKDRHR
+2440 
-2448 TERQESSEH
+2448 
-2457 DTAKEQSDRRSTEKR
+2457 TAK
-2472 SGGQTL
+2472 
-2478 FDIVEQLKER
+2478 V
-2488 EAATAR
+2488 
-2494 GEVPKVPNGV
+2494 
-2504 PEKSSG
+2504 
-2510 RPDRPRARDRPKPRR
+2510 
-2525 RPRPKDPSAGEAT
+2525 
-2538 TTRRSRSAPEPGMA
+2538 M
-2552 QSVSPS
+2552 
-2558 VPQPPSHTAHHEGF
+2558 SH
-2572 LFRKLDIE
+2572 L
-2580 TMRKSSNSRSWVNLY
+2580 RSWVNLY
-2595 CVLNKGEI
+2595 CVLNKGEL

-2615 YNNEPM
+2615 YNNEPL
-2621 LNLGHCHC
+2621 LNLSHCHC
-2629 DVTLGYKKKK
+2629 DVTNGYKKKK

-2650 EFLFHAKDESQ
+2650 EFLFHAKDEVRHFFCF
-2661 DDLKAW
+2661 LHA
-2667 TTNINKS
+2667 
-2674 IAEHE
+2674 
-2679 EIAKWGQTQPT
+2679 
-2690 TSSTDEGT
+2690 
-2698 RRDGSKADNKSERG
+2698 SE
-2712 EKSDRGERPERAERS
+2712 
-2727 ERSDKGETKSDTKR
+2727 
-2741 SEKSSKKK
+2741 

>member
-1 MANASTDLDNAEAQC
+1 MANASTDLDNAEAQR
-16 QLNNNNTRLAGS
+16 QLNNNNTRPTSS

-168 DDNRETRSAKDALL
+168 EDNRETRSAKDALL

-192 SEVHIQNFTTCWR
+192 SEVNIQNFTTCWR

-226 LIRSNATYNLQQAFN
+226 LIRSNATHNLQQAFN
-241 IAEQNLGLTKL
+241 VAEQNLGLTKL

-303 KMIDRYEALASELL
+303 KMIDRYEALATELL

-461 AMKKH
+461 AKKKH
-466 EAIEA
+466 DAIEA

-479 IGVVVELAGEMETEG
+479 IGVVVELAGEMEAEG

-525 LEKNLALQKNF
+525 LEKNLALQKTF

-579 IVQAER
+579 AVQADR

-594 KFTTIEGYQPC
+594 KFTTIDGYQPC

-626 LAAKRRSE
+626 LAAKRRTE

-646 EVEESEAWIREK
+646 ELEESEAWIREK
-658 SSILATQTCG
+658 SSILASQTCG

-683 LAGELLAR
+683 LAGELLAH

-704 ILMEKSFGTRDIQE
+704 ILTEKSFGTGGIQE
-718 RIMEVKG
+718 RIMEVKA

-812 LHYRELNE
+812 LHYRELEE
-820 VQSRMGEAEQLYAEV
+820 VQTRMGEAEQLYAEV

-849 LAVYLMFS
+849 LAVYRMFS

-871 WLNKMEVPE
+871 WLDKMEVPE
-880 RLEDVEVI
+880 RLEDVEVV

-949 DHLDSVLRLQNYLLE
+949 HHLDSVLRLQNYLLE

-971 IQEKRKAID
+971 IQDKRKAID
-980 TTQYVGSDL
+980 ATQYVGSDL
-989 GGVLALQRRLST
+989 GGVLALQRRLTT

-1015 LQQEAEELAISH
+1015 LQQEAEDLAVAH
-1027 PAKAMEVLEP
+1027 PARAVEILVP

-1047 LKRTLQGCEDSLIV
+1047 LKRTLQGCEDSLMV

-1071 LDCFLTWLV
+1071 LDSFLTWLV

-1096 EAERLINCHAAL
+1096 EAERLINRHAAL

-1194 HIELPTTVETVEA
+1194 HVELPTTVETVEA

-1248 ERVDTLANRGNQNR
+1248 ERVDTLATRGNQNR
-1262 ELAQQWLERLN
+1262 ELAQQWLEKLN

-1378 EANRADL
+1378 EANRADQ

-1398 QLEGQLCYV
+1398 QLEGQLGYV
-1407 DQGQDLTSVN
+1407 DQGQDLTTVN

-1425 MECQMEEWYKEVGEL
+1425 MESQMEEWYKEVGDL
-1440 QVAAA
+1440 QVVAA
-1445 SIPQQ
+1445 SISQQ

-1460 QAAVETRIVRLI
+1460 QAEVETRIVRLI

-1542 EDVLERA
+1542 EDVLDRA

-1561 CVRAGLEQLSR
+1561 CARAGLEQLNG

-1595 QYYFDTAEVE
+1595 QYYFDTSEVE

-1624 PSTLQLLKKHLA
+1624 PSTLQLLKKHLV

-1699 LYQLNHEVDELE
+1699 LYQLNREVDELE

-1768 GHAEAATIAE
+1768 GHADAATIAE

-1824 QRRLPEVRARQGGTA
+1824 KRRLPEVQACQGGSA

-1874 IYAGQK
+1874 VYAGQK
-1880 AEAIAGREQEVM
+1880 AEAIASREQDVM
-1892 YCWKELLTSC
+1892 HCWKELLTSC

-1928 MDSIISQIGTGDNP
+1928 MDSIICQIGTGENP
-1942 SIPPSDIMG
+1942 SFLPSDITG

-1978 EARSKSVLQCV
+1978 EARCKSTLQCI

-2003 EEIKEKLDT
+2003 EEIKEKLDK

-2018 ELSEKWDKHWEVLQ
+2018 ELSEKWDRHWELLQ

-2060 KELGA
+2060 SELGA

-2093 LRRLTTVEKMKAEQ
+2093 LRRLTTVEKLKAEQ

-2120 FLDPQETSPARSQ
+2120 FLDPQEISPARSH
-2133 GSPLMRRIIY
+2133 GSPLMRHTIY
-2143 EQAEPRAER
+2143 EQVAPRADK
-2152 PPQEPSPSY
+2152 PPQEPSPSS

-2169 VANYTPIMNG
+2169 VANYTPVMNG
-2179 SSSYRSSLEARTIPE
+2179 ASSYRSSLEARASLAA
-2194 MGGVVGGVVGVAA
+2194 GGVVGVAA
-2207 SLGTAAME
+2207 GLGTAAME
-2215 ARGVATNLGTT
+2215 ARGVATGIGTT
-2226 AAMEVRGVAAGLGT
+2226 AAIEVRG
-2240 ASSEASGLAAGLVT
+2240 LAEGSVT
-2254 PAVEAKGIAASLVT
+2254 PAVEAKSMAAGLAT
-2268 GAAAAVEVKASQYL
+2268 GAAAAVETKASPYL
-2282 RQPKIKHMDDMVT
+2282 RQPKIKHLDDMVT

-2307 EKEVREREQRERER
+2307 EKEVRERQQRERER
-2321 DIVLMEPAPVMP
+2321 ETILMEPAPVMP

-2338 VLQEMGREGMGR
+2338 VLQEMGREGR
-2350 ERLNSEPSSRDHR
+2350 ERLNSEPSSRDQR
-2363 AGSSRSEPQQRDRD
+2363 AGSSRSEPHADHQQRDRD

-2425 LERQTSSEQEGHGHE
+2425 LERQTSSEQEGHVHE
-2440 GRRKDRHR
+2440 GRRRERHR
-2448 TERQESSEH
+2448 MERQESSEH

-2478 FDIVEQLKER
+2478 FDIVEQLQER
-2488 EAATAR
+2488 EAAQAR
-2494 GEVPKVPNGV
+2494 GEIPKVPNGV

-2525 RPRPKDPSAGEAT
+2525 RPRPKDPSAGDANI
-2538 TTRRSRSAPEPGMA
+2538 TRRSRSAPEAA
-2552 QSVSPS
+2552 QSLSPS
-2558 VPQPPSHTAHHEGF
+2558 VPQPPTHTAHHEGF

-2580 TMRKSSNSRSWVNLY
+2580 TLKKSSNRSWVNLY

-2603 GFYKDAKNTTTP
+2603 GFYKDAKNTNTP

-2667 TTNINKS
+2667 TTTINRS

-2679 EIAKWGQTQPT
+2679 EIAKWGQPQPT

-2698 RRDGSKADNKSERG
+2698 RREGSKAENKSERG
-2712 EKSDRGERPERAERS
+2712 EKSDRGERVERAERS
-2727 ERSDKGETKSDTKR
+2727 ERSDKGEKSDPKR
-2741 SEKSSKKK
+2741 SEKSSKKKLG

>member
-1 MANASTDLDNAEAQC
+1 
-16 QLNNNNTRLAGS
+16 
-28 SGHWETEV
+28 
-36 TSSKLFECSRIKALA
+36 
-51 EERDAV
+51 
-57 QKKTFTKWVNSHL
+57 
-70 ARVSCRIADLYNDL
+70 
-84 RDGYML
+84 ML
-90 TRLLEVLSGEMLP
+90 TRLLEVLSGELLP

-162 VIKIEC
+162 VIKIETE
-168 DDNRETRSAKDALL
+168 DNRETRSAKDALL

-192 SEVHIQNFTTCWR
+192 PEVNIHNFTTCWR

-226 LIRSNATYNLQQAFN
+226 LTRSNATHNLQQAFN
-241 IAEQNLGLTKL
+241 IAEQSLGLAKL

-275 YHYFSKMKALRVEG
+275 YHYFSKMKALIVEG
-289 KRVGKVLDNAIEGQ
+289 KRIGKVLDNAIEAEKVIQ
-303 KMIDRYEALASELL
+303 RYDALASELL

-322 TIGIISNQ
+322 TISIISNQ

-401 EKAEHERGVALRQEL
+401 EKAEHERGVALRKEL

-479 IGVVVELAGEMETEG
+479 IGVVVELAAEMEAEG
-494 YYDIRRIS
+494 YYDIRRIL

-519 VGRKAR
+519 VGRKTR
-525 LEKNLALQKNF
+525 LEKNLALQKTF
-536 QDMVYMI
+536 QEMVYMI
-543 DWMEDMQVQ
+543 DWMEEMQVQ
-552 LLSKDFGKHLLEVDD
+552 LLSKDYGKHLLEVED
-567 LLQKHSLQEADI
+567 LLQKHGLQEADI
-579 IVQAER
+579 SVQAER

-626 LAAKRRSE
+626 LAGKRRSE
-634 LEESQHLWAFFQ
+634 LEDSRELWAFFQ
-646 EVEESEAWIREK
+646 EVEESEVWIREK
-658 SSILATQTCG
+658 TSILATQSCG
-668 KDLSSVLRLLQKHKT
+668 KDLSSVLRLLQKHKG

-691 RSLLQQTMKKGKQ
+691 RALLQQTMKKGKQ
-704 ILMEKSFGTRDIQE
+704 ILTQKSFGTAGIQE
-718 RIMEVKG
+718 RLMDVKG
-725 EWKRLEDQAAQRLG
+725 EWRRLEDQAAQRLG

-748 QFSTETDDLLAWL
+748 QFTAEMDDLLAWL
-761 QDAYRLVSS
+761 QDEYRLVSS

-778 STQSLLKKHRGV
+778 STQSLLKKHRSV
-790 REAVDKHRLHV
+790 REDIDKHRLHV
-801 VTLRKHMVALP
+801 VALHKHMVALP
-812 LHYRELNE
+812 LQYRELEE
-820 VQSRMGEAEQLYAEV
+820 VQMRLGEVEQLYTEV

-849 LAVYLMFS
+849 LAVYRMFS

-871 WLNKMEVPE
+871 WMNRMEVPE
-880 RLEDVEVI
+880 RLEDMEVV

-929 CQDHLNSRWNRIVEM
+929 CQDHLNSRWNHM
-944 VEQKK
+944 VELVEHKK
-949 DHLDSVLRLQNYLLE
+949 DHLDSNLRIQNYLLE
-964 CAEIKSQ
+964 CTEIKSQ

-980 TTQYVGSDL
+980 ATQYVGSDL
-989 GGVLALQRRLST
+989 GSVLALQRRLST
-1001 MEGALAVLEPKLLH
+1001 MEGALAVLEPKLIH
-1015 LQQEAEELAISH
+1015 LQQEAEELATSH
-1027 PAKAMEVLEP
+1027 PNKAMEILVP

-1047 LKRTLQGCEDSLIV
+1047 LKRTLQGCEDSLTV

-1071 LDCFLTWLV
+1071 LDSFLTWLV

-1090 LPNALE
+1090 LPNTLE
-1096 EAERLINCHAAL
+1096 EAERLINLHAAL

-1127 LLEAEEAPLPYAALQ
+1127 LLESEDAPLPYAALQ
-1142 QWLQKLDVGWN
+1142 QWLRKLDVGWN

-1194 HIELPTTVETVEA
+1194 HVELPTTVETVEG
-1207 AIKKHKD
+1207 AIKKHKE

-1236 ISQSNIYSDRIK
+1236 ISQSNIYSERIR
-1248 ERVDTLANRGNQNR
+1248 ERVDLLNR
-1262 ELAQQWLERLN
+1262 ELAQQWLSKLN
-1273 GQWGL
+1273 DQWEL
-1278 QRLLQDCHELGDW
+1278 QRFLQDCHELGDW
-1291 VAEKMLMARDTSRDE
+1291 VAEKMLMAREASRDE

-1327 KEWLEKIERE
+1327 KEWLDKIEKE
-1337 GQQLIQEKPELS
+1337 GQKLMQEKPELS
-1349 PVVRRKLGEIRECW
+1349 SVVQQKLSEIRECW
-1363 QDLESTTQ
+1363 LDLESTTQ

-1378 EANRADL
+1378 ESSRADL
-1385 LVQSYTSLDHRLH
+1385 LAQSYSSLDQRLQH
-1398 QLEGQLCYV
+1398 LEGQLAHEDY
-1407 DQGQDLTSVN
+1407 GQDLTSVN

-1425 MECQMEEWYKEVGEL
+1425 MENQVEQWYKEVGDL
-1440 QVAAA
+1440 QVQAA

-1450 GQVMDTVSER
+1450 GQVMDVVSER
-1460 QAAVETRIVRLI
+1460 QSAVETRIVRLI

-1504 RLPAAT
+1504 RLPMAT
-1510 SQEHGSS
+1510 LQEHGSS

-1528 QTLQRELQGHRARV
+1528 QSLQRELEGHRGRV

-1549 NVIASIRSPEAD
+1549 AVIASIRSPEAE
-1561 CVRAGLEQLSR
+1561 CVRAGMEQLQQ
-1572 LWGLLWAETER
+1572 LWEMLWVETER
-1583 RQLVLDAMYQAQ
+1583 RQLNLDAMYQAQ
-1595 QYYFDTAEVE
+1595 QYYFDITEVE

-1624 PSTLQLLKKHLA
+1624 PSTLQLLKKHLV

-1656 QLLEMGHPDSE
+1656 QLLEIGHPD
-1667 QISKRQSQMDR
+1667 SKRQSQIDR

-1689 RKSRLEQQYW
+1689 RKCGLEQQYW
-1699 LYQLNHEVDELE
+1699 LFQLNREVDELE

-1716 REVVASSPE
+1716 REMTASSTE

-1740 TEFASETGSLGQE
+1740 TDFASETGRLGQE
-1753 RVTAVNQMVDELIDY
+1753 RVTAVNHMVDELIDY
-1768 GHAEAATIAE
+1768 GHTDAATIAE

-1784 EAWADLLELMETRA
+1784 EAWADLLELIETRA

-1810 FADCREVLAQIDDK
+1810 FSDCREVLAQIDDK
-1824 QRRLPEVRARQGGTA
+1824 QRRLPEVRALQDGST
-1839 NTSTLQRLMHS
+1839 NTSALQRLMKT
-1850 FEHDIQLLV
+1850 FEHDIQLSACV
-1859 TQVRQLQESAGQLRT
+1859 FQVRQLQESAAQLRT
-1874 IYAGQK
+1874 VYAGEK
-1880 AEAIAGREQEVM
+1880 AEAIALREHEVM
-1892 YCWKELLTSC
+1892 QTWKELLISC

-1916 RFFGV
+1916 RFFGM
-1921 VRDQIMW
+1921 VRDQLMW
-1928 MDSIISQIGTGDNP
+1928 MDSIICQIGTGEKP
-1942 SIPPSDIMG
+1942 
-1951 SGLSG
+1951 
-1956 PFRDVSSVE
+1956 RDVSSVE

-1978 EARSKSVLQCV
+1978 EVRNKSMLQCI
-1989 EMGKTLLAARNPAA
+1989 EMGKTLLAARNPAS
-2003 EEIKEKLDT
+2003 EEVKEPQPIIQADRETTEVWIVWFSLC
-2012 VVAKQY
+2012 
-2018 ELSEKWDKHWEVLQ
+2018 LSV
-2032 HMLEVHQ
+2032 LEVHQ

-2060 KELGA
+2060 QELGG

-2093 LRRLTTVEKMKAEQ
+2093 LRRLTTVRVQTDRTLA
-2107 SKLPPTP
+2107 
-2114 LLGRKV
+2114 
-2120 FLDPQETSPARSQ
+2120 A
-2133 GSPLMRRIIY
+2133 SPLPGHFIGNNRFY
-2143 EQAEPRAER
+2143 FH
-2152 PPQEPSPSY
+2152 
-2161 VARRLGST
+2161 
-2169 VANYTPIMNG
+2169 
-2179 SSSYRSSLEARTIPE
+2179 
-2194 MGGVVGGVVGVAA
+2194 
-2207 SLGTAAME
+2207 
-2215 ARGVATNLGTT
+2215 
-2226 AAMEVRGVAAGLGT
+2226 
-2240 ASSEASGLAAGLVT
+2240 
-2254 PAVEAKGIAASLVT
+2254 SLVILLNT
-2268 GAAAAVEVKASQYL
+2268 HFVFPLTEI
-2282 RQPKIKHMDDMVT
+2282 P
-2295 PMLVACRLEKAR
+2295 RL
-2307 EKEVREREQRERER
+2307 
-2321 DIVLMEPAPVMP
+2321 
-2333 VMAEV
+2333 
-2338 VLQEMGREGMGR
+2338 
-2350 ERLNSEPSSRDHR
+2350 
-2363 AGSSRSEPQQRDRD
+2363 
-2377 RDSRDSRDSHREAR
+2377 
-2391 LERQHSSE
+2391 
-2399 ALMIQ
+2399 
-2404 ARRDEL
+2404 
-2410 PQEVWRERAERKERK
+2410 
-2425 LERQTSSEQEGHGHE
+2425 
-2440 GRRKDRHR
+2440 
-2448 TERQESSEH
+2448 
-2457 DTAKEQSDRRSTEKR
+2457 
-2472 SGGQTL
+2472 
-2478 FDIVEQLKER
+2478 
-2488 EAATAR
+2488 
-2494 GEVPKVPNGV
+2494 PNGF
-2504 PEKSSG
+2504 PEKTS

-2525 RPRPKDPSAGEAT
+2525 RPRPKETTAGE
-2538 TTRRSRSAPEPGMA
+2538 TRRSRSAPA
-2552 QSVSPS
+2552 QSSPP
-2558 VPQPPSHTAHHEGF
+2558 VPQPPTHTAQHEGF

-2580 TMRKSSNSRSWVNLY
+2580 SQKKSSNRSWVNLY
-2595 CVLNKGEI
+2595 CVLNKGEL
-2603 GFYKDAKNTTTP
+2603 GFYKDSKNITTP
-2615 YNNEPM
+2615 YNNEP
-2621 LNLGHCHC
+2621 LLSLSGCAC
-2629 DVTLGYKKKK
+2629 DITNGYKKKK
-2639 NVFTLKTKDGS
+2639 NVFTLK
-2650 EFLFHAKDESQ
+2650 
-2661 DDLKAW
+2661 
-2667 TTNINKS
+2667 
-2674 IAEHE
+2674 
-2679 EIAKWGQTQPT
+2679 
-2690 TSSTDEGT
+2690 
-2698 RRDGSKADNKSERG
+2698 
-2712 EKSDRGERPERAERS
+2712 
-2727 ERSDKGETKSDTKR
+2727 
-2741 SEKSSKKK
+2741 

>member
-1 MANASTDLDNAEAQC
+1 MANASPDLDNAEAQR
-16 QLNNNNTRLAGS
+16 QLNNNNRPIGS
-28 SGHWETEV
+28 GFWETEC

-51 EERDAV
+51 DERDAV

-70 ARVSCRIADLYNDL
+70 ARVSCRISDLYNDL

-90 TRLLEVLSGEMLP
+90 TRLLEVLSGELLP

-162 VIKIEC
+162 VIKIETE
-168 DDNRETRSAKDALL
+168 DNRETRSAKDALL

-192 SEVHIQNFTTCWR
+192 SEVNIQNFTTCWR

-226 LIRSNATYNLQQAFN
+226 LTRSNATHNLQQAFN
-241 IAEQNLGLTKL
+241 IAEQHLGLTKL

-275 YHYFSKMKALRVEG
+275 YHYFSKMKALIVEG
-289 KRVGKVLDNAIEGQ
+289 KRVGKVLDNCIEAE
-303 KMIDRYEALASELL
+303 KIVNRYDALASELL

-322 TIGIISNQ
+322 TIAVISNQ

-382 YVPHEGKLISDINK
+382 YVPNDGKLISDINK

-401 EKAEHERGVALRQEL
+401 EKAEHERGVALRKEL

-471 DISSYEER
+471 DIASYEER
-479 IGVVVELAGEMETEG
+479 IGVVVELAAEMEVEG
-494 YYDIRRIS
+494 YYDIRRIL

-519 VGRKAR
+519 AGRRTR
-525 LEKNLALQKNF
+525 LEKNLALQKTF

-552 LLSKDFGKHLLEVDD
+552 LLSRDFGKHLLEVDD
-567 LLQKHSLQEADI
+567 LLQKHGLQEADI
-579 IVQAER
+579 TVQAER
-585 VQTLNTAAL
+585 VETLNTAAL

-616 VSTCLEELKQ
+616 VSSCLEELKH
-626 LAAKRRSE
+626 LATKRRAE
-634 LEESQHLWAFFQ
+634 LEESRKLWAFFQ
-646 EVEESEAWIREK
+646 ELEESEAWIREK
-658 SSILATQTCG
+658 SSILGAQGYG
-668 KDLSSVLRLLQKHKT
+668 KDLSSVLRLLQQHKT
-683 LAGELLAR
+683 LAGELLAH
-691 RSLLQQTMKKGKQ
+691 RSLLQVRVFNSAPGKC
-704 ILMEKSFGTRDIQE
+704 TAE

-725 EWKRLEDQAAQRLG
+725 EWKRLEDQAAQHLS

-748 QFSTETDDLLAWL
+748 QFSTETDDVVAWL

-790 REAVDKHRLHV
+790 SEAIDKHRLHV
-801 VTLRKHMVALP
+801 VALRKHMVALP
-812 LHYRELNE
+812 LRYREQE
-820 VQSRMGEAEQLYAEV
+820 VRMGEVEQLYTEV
-835 AEVAVLRQQWLHDA
+835 AEIAVLRQQWLHDA
-849 LAVYLMFS
+849 LAVYRMFS
-857 EVNACEVWIDEKEQ
+857 EVNACELWIDEKEQ
-871 WLNKMEVPE
+871 WLERMEIPE
-880 RLEDVEVI
+880 KLEDVEVV

-914 QLLDSGHPSSTEVRG
+914 QLLDGGHPSSTEVRG
-929 CQDHLNSRWNRIVEM
+929 CQDHLNSRWNSIVEL

-949 DHLDSVLRLQNYLLE
+949 DQLDSMLRLQNYLLE

-971 IQEKRKAID
+971 IQDKRKAID
-980 TTQYVGSDL
+980 ATQYVGSDL

-1001 MEGALAVLEPKLLH
+1001 MEGALSVLEPKLLH
-1015 LQQEAEELAISH
+1015 LQEEAEHLATAH
-1027 PAKAMEVLEP
+1027 PVRAMEVLVQ
-1037 FEGISVEWEE
+1037 FDGISVEWEE
-1047 LKRTLQGCEDSLIV
+1047 LKRTLQGCEDSLMV
-1061 AGRLQQFIQD
+1061 ASRLQSFIQD
-1071 LDCFLTWLV
+1071 LDSFLTWLV
-1080 QTQTAAASDE
+1080 QTQTAAASE
-1090 LPNALE
+1090 QLPNNLE
-1096 EAERLINCHAAL
+1096 EAEKLINEHAAL

-1122 QAVNE
+1122 QAMNE
-1127 LLEAEEAPLPYAALQ
+1127 LLESEEAPLPQAALQ

-1183 AFLNNQESALA
+1183 SFLNNQESALA
-1194 HIELPTTVETVEA
+1194 HVELPTTVETVEA

-1236 ISQSNIYSDRIK
+1236 ISQNNIYSERIK
-1248 ERVDTLANRGNQNR
+1248 ERIDTLANRG
-1262 ELAQQWLERLN
+1262 LAQQWLEKLN
-1273 GQWGL
+1273 DQWEL
-1278 QRLLQDCHELGDW
+1278 QRFLQDCHELGDW
-1291 VAEKMLMARDTSRDE
+1291 VYEKMLMARDSSRDE

-1327 KEWLEKIERE
+1327 KEWLDKIEKE

-1349 PVVRRKLGEIRECW
+1349 PVVRKKLEEIRECW

-1378 EANRADL
+1378 EANKADL
-1385 LVQSYTSLDHRLH
+1385 LVQSYESLDQRLG
-1398 QLEGQLCYV
+1398 QLEGQLAYV
-1407 DQGQDLTSVN
+1407 DQGQDLTTVN
-1417 KQLKKLQT
+1417 KQLKKLHT
-1425 MECQMEEWYKEVGEL
+1425 LETQMEEWYKEVGQL
-1440 QVAAA
+1440 QVQAS

-1450 GQVMDTVSER
+1450 TQVKETVAER
-1460 QAAVETRIVRLI
+1460 QAAVEARMVRLI

-1504 RLPAAT
+1504 RLPMAM
-1510 SQEHGSS
+1510 SQEHGST

-1528 QTLQRELQGHRARV
+1528 QNLQRELQSHRSRID
-1542 EDVLERA
+1542 DVLERA
-1549 NVIASIRSPEAD
+1549 GIIGSIRSPEAD
-1561 CVRAGLEQLSR
+1561 CIRAGHDQLSQ
-1572 LWGLLWAETER
+1572 LWALLWAETER

-1624 PSTLQLLKKHLA
+1624 QSTLQLLKKHLV

-1656 QLLEMGHPDSE
+1656 QLLEMGHPDCE
-1667 QISKRQSQMDR
+1667 QISKRQSQIDR

-1699 LYQLNHEVDELE
+1699 LYQLNREVDELE
-1711 QWIAE
+1711 QWIAQ

-1725 LGQDFEHVTILQEKF
+1725 LGQDYEHVTVLQEKF
-1740 TEFASETGSLGQE
+1740 TEFASETGSVGQE

-1768 GHAEAATIAE
+1768 GHSEAATIAE

-1784 EAWADLLELMETRA
+1784 EAWADLLELMETRG

-1810 FADCREVLAQIDDK
+1810 FFDCREVLAQIDDK
-1824 QRRLPEVRARQGGTA
+1824 HRRLPEVRARQGSTS
-1839 NTSTLQRLMHS
+1839 NTSTLQRLLHT
-1850 FEHDIQLLV
+1850 FEQDIQLLV
-1859 TQVRQLQESAGQLRT
+1859 TQVRQLQESAAQLRT
-1874 IYAGQK
+1874 VYAGEK
-1880 AEAIAGREQEVM
+1880 AEAIACREHEVM
-1892 YCWKELLTSC
+1892 QCWKELLTSC
-1902 EECRVQITTATDKL
+1902 EECRVQITTETDKL
-1916 RFFGV
+1916 RFFGM

-1928 MDSIISQIGTGDNP
+1928 MDSIICQIGTGEKP
-1942 SIPPSDIMG
+1942 
-1951 SGLSG
+1951 
-1956 PFRDVSSVE
+1956 RDVSSVE

-1978 EARSKSVLQCV
+1978 EARSQSILECI
-1989 EMGKTLLAARNPAA
+1989 EMGKTLLLNRPMMNLAFRS
-2003 EEIKEKLDT
+2003 KLRCF
-2012 VVAKQY
+2012 
-2018 ELSEKWDKHWEVLQ
+2018 LSFLVFLFVLFAV
-2032 HMLEVHQ
+2032 LEVHQ

-2060 KELGA
+2060 NELGG

-2093 LRRLTTVEKMKAEQ
+2093 LRRLTTVEKLKAEQ

-2120 FLDPQETSPARSQ
+2120 FLDPQDASHSP
-2133 GSPLMRRIIY
+2133 PTL
-2143 EQAEPRAER
+2143 PRL
-2152 PPQEPSPSY
+2152 P
-2161 VARRLGST
+2161 
-2169 VANYTPIMNG
+2169 
-2179 SSSYRSSLEARTIPE
+2179 
-2194 MGGVVGGVVGVAA
+2194 
-2207 SLGTAAME
+2207 
-2215 ARGVATNLGTT
+2215 
-2226 AAMEVRGVAAGLGT
+2226 
-2240 ASSEASGLAAGLVT
+2240 
-2254 PAVEAKGIAASLVT
+2254 
-2268 GAAAAVEVKASQYL
+2268 
-2282 RQPKIKHMDDMVT
+2282 
-2295 PMLVACRLEKAR
+2295 KAR
-2307 EKEVREREQRERER
+2307 ERGRER
-2321 DIVLMEPAPVMP
+2321 DMMMGPERAEVA

-2338 VLQEMGREGMGR
+2338 VLQEPSR
-2350 ERLNSEPSSRDHR
+2350 ERLHSEPTRGPRGSRTDPLGH
-2363 AGSSRSEPQQRDRD
+2363 AEPQGQTHTYH
-2377 RDSRDSRDSHREAR
+2377 HRI
-2391 LERQHSSE
+2391 ERQLSSE
-2399 ALMIQ
+2399 QLIQ

-2410 PQEVWRERAERKERK
+2410 PQEVWREQAERRERRT
-2425 LERQTSSEQEGHGHE
+2425 LERQTSSEQEGHGGHE
-2440 GRRKDRHR
+2440 GRRRERDRHR
-2448 TERQESSEH
+2448 LERQESSEH
-2457 DTAKEQSDRRSTEKR
+2457 DTGKEQSDRRS
-2472 SGGQTL
+2472 
-2478 FDIVEQLKER
+2478 
-2488 EAATAR
+2488 AR
-2494 GEVPKVPNGV
+2494 GEVPRLPNGI
-2504 PEKSSG
+2504 PEKSS

-2525 RPRPKDPSAGEAT
+2525 RPRPKEPGE
-2538 TTRRSRSAPEPGMA
+2538 TTRRSRSAPA
-2552 QSVSPS
+2552 QSSPI
-2558 VPQPPSHTAHHEGF
+2558 VPQPPTHTAHHEGF

-2580 TMRKSSNSRSWVNLY
+2580 SLKKSTNRSWVNLY
-2595 CVLNKGEI
+2595 CVLNKGEL

-2615 YNNEPM
+2615 YNNEPL
-2621 LNLGHCHC
+2621 LNLSHCHC
-2629 DVTLGYKKKK
+2629 DVTNGYKKKK

-2650 EFLFHAKDESQ
+2650 EFLFHAKDE
-2661 DDLKAW
+2661 DDLKTW
-2667 TTNINKS
+2667 VTNITAS
-2674 IAEHE
+2674 ISEHE
-2679 EIAKWGQTQPT
+2679 EIAKWGQPQPT

-2698 RRDGSKADNKSERG
+2698 RRDGSKVDN
-2712 EKSDRGERPERAERS
+2712 
-2727 ERSDKGETKSDTKR
+2727 RSDPGQRRRERETGRASR
-2741 SEKSSKKK
+2741 STGRLLG